1 MKTKLKR
8 IVTNPRVLILFAAV
22 LLSVFALGP
31 TFGDGVTIQA
41 VEGDGPAANATPA
54 PISADNNPEITRFN
68 GEPFDSAQSFYDTLQ
83 TLDPNSIASLTIGS
97 QQYFVPVRQQNGTN
111 TLGIRVQDKASTNL
125 QLGLDLA
132 GGTRVILEPAE
143 PVNSTEQ
150 RRILNNIEQRI
161 NAFGLSDASVTSASD
176 LSGGD
181 FIIVEVPGV
190 SQESVVNLL
199 ERQGRFVANIGDE
212 QVFTGDDIQY
222 ICRQSQC
229 SGLTPNGCR
238 QTSTSQWTCGH
249 RFSITISEGAA
260 QNQADATRN
269 LEVQG
274 GSLSENITFI
284 IDNNTVQSLTISP
297 DLRGQ
302 AQREL
307 SISGTGTG
315 ATQRQAQRNSLEEMR
330 STQAILET
338 GSLPVELNIV
348 KTDTISP
355 SLGAEFTQS
364 AIRAGLLAVLIVV
377 SIVLLR
383 YREWKISIPMVI
395 TMLSEVTILL
405 GIASFIG
412 WNIDMA
418 AIAAIVITIGSS
430 VDDQIVITDETLGRK
445 EKKRGWEERMKK
457 AFFIIFAAYFTLV
470 VAMLPL
476 LFAGA
481 GLLSGFALT
490 TVMGVTAG
498 VVISRPAFAEMV
510 EILLD

>member
-1 MKTKLKR
+1 
-8 IVTNPRVLILFAAV
+8 V
-22 LLSVFALGP
+22 
-31 TFGDGVTIQA
+31 
-41 VEGDGPAANATPA
+41 
-54 PISADNNPEITRFN
+54 
-68 GEPFDSAQSFYDTLQ
+68 
-83 TLDPNSIASLTIGS
+83 
-97 QQYFVPVRQQNGTN
+97 
-111 TLGIRVQDKASTNL
+111 
-125 QLGLDLA
+125 
-132 GGTRVILEPAE
+132 
-143 PVNSTEQ
+143 
-150 RRILNNIEQRI
+150 
-161 NAFGLSDASVTSASD
+161 
-176 LSGGD
+176 
-181 FIIVEVPGV
+181 
-190 SQESVVNLL
+190 
-199 ERQGRFVANIGDE
+199 
-212 QVFTGDDIQY
+212 
-222 ICRQSQC
+222 
-229 SGLTPNGCR
+229 
-238 QTSTSQWTCGH
+238 
-249 RFSITISEGAA
+249 TISEDAA
-260 QNQADATRN
+260 QNQADATRD

-274 GSLSENITFI
+274 SSLSENITFI
-284 IDNNTVQSLTISP
+284 IDNSTVQSLTISP

-302 AQREL
+302 PQREL
-307 SISGTGTG
+307 SISGTGSG

>member
-1 MKTKLKR
+1 MKSKLKR
-8 IVTNPRVLILFAAV
+8 IATNPRILILGVAV
-22 LLSVFALGP
+22 LLSVIALGP
-31 TFGDGVTIQA
+31 SFSDGVTLQG
-41 VEGDGPAANATPA
+41 VEANSPAKNATPG
-54 PISADNNPEITRFN
+54 PISADNNPSITRLN
-68 GEPFDSAQSFYDTLQ
+68 GQTISTSEDFYTTLRS
-83 TLDPNSIASLTIGS
+83 LDPNTTASITIGS
-97 QQYFVPVRQQNGTN
+97 QQYFVPVQNSNGTN
-111 TLGIRVQDKASTNL
+111 TLGLRVQGKARTNL

-132 GGTRVILEPAE
+132 GGTRVILEPAS
-143 PVNSTEQ
+143 PVNASEQ

-181 FIIVEVPGV
+181 FVIVEVPGI
-190 SQESVVNLL
+190 SQENVVDLL
-199 ERQGRFVANIGDE
+199 QRQGRFEAQIGNE
-212 QVFTGDDIQY
+212 TIFTGDEIQY
-222 ICRQSQC
+222 ICRQAQC
-229 SGLTPNGCR
+229 SGLTPNGCQETR
-238 QTSTSQWTCGH
+238 QGRWQCGH
-249 RFSITISEGAA
+249 RFSITISEPAA
-260 QNQADATRN
+260 QNQADATRG
-269 LEVQG
+269 LQVTS

-284 IDNNTVQSLTISP
+284 IDNQTVQSLTISP

-307 SISGTGTG
+307 SISGTGSG
-315 ATQRQAQRNSLEEMR
+315 QTQRQAQSNSLEEMR

-338 GSLPVELNIV
+338 GSLPVQLNIV

-364 AIRAGLLAVLIVV
+364 AIRAGLLAIFVV
-377 SIVLLR
+377 VGIVLLR

-395 TMLSEVTILL
+395 TMLSEIVMLL
-405 GIASFIG
+405 GIASLIG

-418 AIAAIVITIGSS
+418 AIAAVIITIGSS

-445 EKKRGWEERMKK
+445 NKQRGWEQRMKK
-457 AFFIIFAAYFTLV
+457 AFFIIFAAFFTLV

-481 GLLSGFALT
+481 GLLRGFALT
-490 TVMGVTAG
+490 TIIGITAG